1 MISQTNWPHPPVAGR
16 TNPCEASRPDR
27 SEGGSLA
34 PRLAPSVLN
43 ADLANLAEQVAAV
56 GDAADWIHLDVMDG
70 HFVPN
75 LTFGPPVV
83 TSLRRHSD
91 AFFDCHLMVSDPVA
105 LLPALAGARVDL
117 VSMHIET
124 LDDPDRALGAAAEHG
139 IRAGLALRP
148 RTALATV
155 VPWLDRIDLVLPMTV
170 EPGFGGQTF
179 MADQLPKIAAAR
191 SAIDALGREVALQ
204 VDGGV
209 NEQTIDACR
218 RAGADVFV
226 VGSAIFGADDPGAAA
241 KRFRERLRAS
251 PRPS

>member
-1 MISQTNWPHPPVAGR
+1 VA
-16 TNPCEASRPDR
+16 N
-27 SEGGSLA
+27 
-34 PRLAPSVLN
+34 RLAPSVLN
-43 ADLANLAEQVAAV
+43 ADLANLAEQVASV

-83 TSLRRHSD
+83 ADLRRHCD

-105 LLPALAGARVDL
+105 LLPALAEARVQL
-117 VSMHIET
+117 VSMHVEA
-124 LDDPDRALGAAAEHG
+124 LDDPGRALAAVADHG

-148 RTALATV
+148 RTPLDAVL
-155 VPWLDRIDLVLPMTV
+155 PWLDRLDLVLPMTV
-170 EPGFGGQTF
+170 EPGFGGQAF

-191 SAIDALGREVALQ
+191 RAIDATGRPVALE

-209 NEQTIDACR
+209 NAETIDACR

-226 VGSAIFGADDPGAAA
+226 VGSAIFGAEDPGATA
-241 KRFRERLRAS
+241 KWFKERLGHA
-251 PRPS
+251 PG